1 MFTGMVPWIETKPRV
16 FENMATERSNDLR
29 AFKSF
34 VEQKLSNGGDSLTL
48 DEALTRWEYE
58 NQTDEEREVTLQA
71 IRQGLADVEAGRV
84 RPFEDF
90 DHEFRQKHGLP
101 PRA

>member
-1 MFTGMVPWIETKPRV
+1 
-16 FENMATERSNDLR
+16 MATERSNDLR

-34 VEQKLSNGGDSLTL
+34 VDEKLSSEGDSLTL

-58 NQTDEEREVTLQA
+58 NRTDEERDVTLHA

-84 RPFEDF
+84 RPFDEF
-90 DHEFRQKHGLP
+90 DHEFRQMHGLP

>member
-1 MFTGMVPWIETKPRV
+1 MFTDMVRWKGTKPRGV
-16 FENMATERSNDLR
+16 ENMATERSNDLR

-34 VEQKLSNGGDSLTL
+34 VEEKLSSAGDSLTL
-48 DEALTRWEYE
+48 DEALTHWEYE
-58 NQTDEEREVTLQA
+58 NQTDEQREVTLQA

-90 DHEFRQKHGLP
+90 DHEFRQKRGLP
-101 PRA
+101 PRT